1 MHYFF
6 LIGET
11 LTEESEVSL
20 SSEDLNHAYRVLR
33 LKNGDQVLISDGLG
47 TAMQGLITFSTAEK
61 VKARLIRKLPSRESP
76 LNIILCQSMVKGDK
90 FDLIIRQ
97 ATELGVKKII
107 PMITGRSVS
116 VPLSEN
122 ENKKLIRRQKIIR
135 SAAAQCRRAELP
147 VLEKSYTLQDLCR
160 EIKDETII
168 VPWEEENKNSLDDI
182 LTQPNPENRAVFLI
196 VGPEGGFTGLEIEAL
211 INAGANIVTL
221 GPRILR
227 SETAASAIITLVQGA
242 WGDLSGKG
250 EPV

>member
-47 TAMQGLITFSTAEK
+47 TAMQGLVTLSTAEK
-61 VKARLIRKLPSRESP
+61 VDVELIRKLPSRESP
-76 LNIILCQSMVKGDK
+76 LIITLCQSMVKGDK

-97 ATELGVKKII
+97 ATELGVKRII
-107 PMITGRSVS
+107 PLVTERSVS

-122 ENKKLIRRQKIIR
+122 ENKKLMRRQKIIR

-147 VLEKSYTLQDLCR
+147 VLEKIYTLQALCS
-160 EIKDETII
+160 EIIDETII
-168 VPWEEENKNSLDDI
+168 VPWEEENKNSLGDI
-182 LTQPNPENRAVFLI
+182 LTQLSPENRAVFLI
-196 VGPEGGFTGLEIEAL
+196 VGPEGGFTGTEIEAL
-211 INAGANIVTL
+211 INAGAYIVTL

-227 SETAASAIITLVQGA
+227 SETAASAIITMVQGA

>member
-33 LKNGDQVLISDGLG
+33 LKKGDQVLISNGLG
-47 TAMQGLITFSTAEK
+47 TAMQGLVTLSTAEK
-61 VKARLIRKLPSRESP
+61 VNVKLTGKISSRESP
-76 LNIILCQSMVKGDK
+76 LHITLCQSMVKGDK
-90 FDLIIRQ
+90 LDLIIRQ

-107 PMITGRSVS
+107 PLVTERSVS
-116 VPLSEN
+116 VPFSDN
-122 ENKKLIRRQKIIR
+122 ENKKLVRRQKIIR

-147 VLEKSYTLQDLCR
+147 VLEKTCTLQNLCGV
-160 EIKDETII
+160 IKGETII
-168 VPWEEENKNSLDDI
+168 VPWEEENKNTLGDI
-182 LTQPNPENRAVFLI
+182 LIQPGPENGAVFLI
-196 VGPEGGFTGLEIEAL
+196 VGPEGGFTGKEIEAL
-211 INAGANIVTL
+211 INAGADIVTL

-227 SETAASAIITLVQGA
+227 SETAASAIITMVQGA